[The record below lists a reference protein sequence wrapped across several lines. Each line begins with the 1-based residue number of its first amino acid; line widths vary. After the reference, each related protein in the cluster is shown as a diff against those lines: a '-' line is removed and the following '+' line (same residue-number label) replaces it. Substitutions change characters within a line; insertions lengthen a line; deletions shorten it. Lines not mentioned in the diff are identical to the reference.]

1 MYALSSA
8 QMKALEDRCAAEGI
22 SASILMENA
31 GRAAAY
37 AINGTI
43 PVKDKHCVV
52 FCGSGN
58 NGGDG
63 FVAARKLF
71 EAGCCAHI
79 CLADGVPGTP
89 GAARTNYLRA
99 QRLGVPIC
107 ALEQADEA
115 EKAFLRTAQAVVD
128 AVTGTGFH
136 GQLREN
142 ARLAAQLINGAQGFV
157 LALDVPSGIEADT
170 GRAAEGAVKA
180 ALTVTFHAKKPCHR
194 LAKGHCGEVRVARIG
209 I

>member
-1 MYALSSA
+1 MYKR
-8 QMKALEDRCAAEGI
+8 Q
-22 SASILMENA
+22 
-31 GRAAAY
+31 
-37 AINGTI
+37 
-43 PVKDKHCVV
+43 
-52 FCGSGN
+52 
-58 NGGDG
+58 
-63 FVAARKLF
+63 
-71 EAGCCAHI
+71 
-79 CLADGVPGTP
+79 
-89 GAARTNYLRA
+89 
-99 QRLGVPIC
+99 
-107 ALEQADEA
+107 
-115 EKAFLRTAQAVVD
+115 AQAVVD

>member
-1 MYALSSA
+1 M
-8 QMKALEDRCAAEGI
+8 C
-22 SASILMENA
+22 
-31 GRAAAY
+31 GR
-37 AINGTI
+37 
-43 PVKDKHCVV
+43 
-52 FCGSGN
+52 GN

-71 EAGCCAHI
+71 EAGCCVHI

>member
-1 MYALSSA
+1 MLEVTAA
-8 QMKALEDRCAAEGI
+8 QMKELERK
-22 SASILMENA
+22 ASEAGLSYEDMMENA
-31 GRAAAY
+31 GQAAARILLERLPGLRT
-37 AINGTI
+37 AA
-43 PVKDKHCVV
+43 VV
-52 FCGSGN
+52 CGRGN

-71 EAGCCAHI
+71 EAGCCVHI

-157 LALDVPSGIEADT
+157 LALDVPSGIAVSYT
-170 GRAAEGAVKA
+170 HLKRPPPPRVRKGAAFFYCGAGRARSALQLA
-180 ALTVTFHAKKPCHR
+180 AQ
-194 LAKGHCGEVRVARIG
+194 
-209 I
+209 

>member
-1 MYALSSA
+1 MRVLT
-8 QMKALEDRCAAEGI
+8 AAEIRGLE
-22 SASILMENA
+22 SCAVESGVSMETLMENA
-31 GRAAAY
+31 GAEVAAAVTEKMDVTGKKTV
-37 AINGTI
+37 IL
-43 PVKDKHCVV
+43 
-52 FCGSGN
+52 CGKGN

-71 EAGCCAHI
+71 EAGCCVHI